1 MTNIFNWP
9 HTAEVVTY
17 SFHLADC
24 HVVAVT
30 YSFHLADCH
39 VLISASRDAF
49 LRTEG
54 GVKNLLAIMDS
65 RYCEK

>member
-24 HVVAVT
+24 HV
-30 YSFHLADCH
+30 
-39 VLISASRDAF
+39 LISASRDAF
-49 LRTEG
+49 LQTEG
-54 GVKNLLAIMDS
+54 GVKNLLAVMDS